1 MREVDMREELN
12 SIVKSL
18 ILKVRESNQTAFE
31 ELLDLYTPLITSF
44 LNKFSAN
51 NVAPQDIEDF
61 KQELTMVLYNSSLS
75 FDVEQNEVSFGLYTK
90 ICMNNALVTQL
101 RALNKR
107 RDTAAV
113 MLEYDSGVEEWAI
126 PQESPEHELIEREK
140 LKEINRKI
148 ESVLSEFEN
157 KVWKMYIAGY
167 STKEMAQAVNKNEK
181 SVDNA
186 IYRIRNKLK
195 PIFIK

>member
-1 MREVDMREELN
+1 MRDELN

-31 ELLDLYTPLITSF
+31 ELLDLYSPLITSF
-44 LNKFSAN
+44 LNKFKIHSDT
-51 NVAPQDIEDF
+51 PQDAEDF
-61 KQELTMVLYNSSLS
+61 KQELIMVLYNSCVA
-75 FDVEQNEVSFGLYTK
+75 FDIEQSEVSFGLYTK
-90 ICMNNALVTQL
+90 ICMNNALVTQI

-107 RDTAAV
+107 RDASAV
-113 MLEYDSGVEEWAI
+113 ILEFDGGVEDVI
-126 PQESPEHELIEREK
+126 SHQESPEHELIEREK
-140 LKEINRKI
+140 LKEINGKI
-148 ESVLSEFEN
+148 EKVLSELEN
-157 KVWKMYIAGY
+157 KIWKMYIAGY